1 VSSNDWR
8 IIAYRLRATFRGRL
22 GGYVAIVL
30 LLGLVGGLA
39 IGSVA
44 AARRTEASFPEF
56 FAHTNPSDL
65 TVTFWSAQT
74 PTGAIPIAEETKI
87 TREVRRLLG
96 VFDVRTAIFPLVT
109 PLTLKGRQLD
119 VPNLSFVSSVDGL
132 YFNQDATTAVA
143 GRTANPKSAHEFVTT
158 PKGARLAGWHVGE
171 TVKFA
176 VYNPADVGTSGPT
189 GPPSHVV
196 SERLVGLVQLNT
208 TVLQDD
214 ADASTTV
221 AVMTPAFSR
230 EYAAGGA
237 GLVLGIRL
245 ADGSRGVPSVE
256 QTVVRLLPRGSIYYF
271 ETGSSVEGKVQRA
284 VRPESIA
291 LGAFGAIAALAAL
304 AIAALAISR
313 LLRANDT
320 DREVLRALGASP
332 ATSAAETWAGALGA
346 VVLGSLLASA
356 FAISLS
362 SLSPLGPV
370 RSVYPYRGLSI
381 DWASLGIGG
390 AGFIVVLGAFAIVLA
405 YRGAPQRGLAGRGG
419 DIGQGSRAVRAAAVT
434 GLPASAIVGVRFAL
448 EPGRGAS
455 AVPVRSTIFGA
466 ALAVILLVTTLTFS
480 SSLQTLVSHPALYGW
495 NWSYALSASNDVPPQ
510 AIAALKRDHD
520 VQSFSGWQYNAADID
535 GVSVPFLATHGPV
548 SLTPPILSGHA
559 LEASN
564 QIVLGPSTLA
574 ALHEHVGDT
583 VVISYGSPGDYPIYV
598 PPTKLRIVGTATF
611 PAYGSANSI
620 HTSMGTGAW
629 FSFGILPAAMEAALT
644 SPEPTLNGPEVVFVK
659 LRSGVSAATGRAS
672 LERIVALSNRVLAK
686 YGDSVLLLG
695 VQRPAEIVNYRSM
708 GSTPSFLAAALA
720 LGALVAL
727 GVTLSFSVRRRRRD
741 LALLKVLGF
750 TRRQLAGTVAWQAS
764 IVAIVGIVVGVPSG
778 IAIGRWLWILFA
790 RSIAAVPDPTVPILA
805 VTAVGIGALLLA
817 NAVAAWPGRTAGR
830 TAAALVLRDE

>member
-1 VSSNDWR
+1 MTSAKAREPFAPLPSPASRLQQSS
-8 IIAYRLRATFRGRL
+8 AC
-22 GGYVAIVL
+22 
-30 LLGLVGGLA
+30 
-39 IGSVA
+39 
-44 AARRTEASFPEF
+44 AS
-56 FAHTNPSDL
+56 PS
-65 TVTFWSAQT
+65 
-74 PTGAIPIAEETKI
+74 
-87 TREVRRLLG
+87 
-96 VFDVRTAIFPLVT
+96 
-109 PLTLKGRQLD
+109 
-119 VPNLSFVSSVDGL
+119 
-132 YFNQDATTAVA
+132 
-143 GRTANPKSAHEFVTT
+143 
-158 PKGARLAGWHVGE
+158 
-171 TVKFA
+171 
-176 VYNPADVGTSGPT
+176 
-189 GPPSHVV
+189 
-196 SERLVGLVQLNT
+196 
-208 TVLQDD
+208 
-214 ADASTTV
+214 
-221 AVMTPAFSR
+221 
-230 EYAAGGA
+230 
-237 GLVLGIRL
+237 
-245 ADGSRGVPSVE
+245 SRGVEPPLCRCARPSSG
-256 QTVVRLLPRGSIYYF
+256 RRWRSYC
-271 ETGSSVEGKVQRA
+271 SS
-284 VRPESIA
+284 PP
-291 LGAFGAIAALAAL
+291 
-304 AIAALAISR
+304 
-313 LLRANDT
+313 
-320 DREVLRALGASP
+320 SP
-332 ATSAAETWAGALGA
+332 SAAACRRSSPIRPCTAGTGA
-346 VVLGSLLASA
+346 TRSA
-356 FAISLS
+356 
-362 SLSPLGPV
+362 
-370 RSVYPYRGLSI
+370 
-381 DWASLGIGG
+381 
-390 AGFIVVLGAFAIVLA
+390 
-405 YRGAPQRGLAGRGG
+405 
-419 DIGQGSRAVRAAAVT
+419 RA
-434 GLPASAIVGVRFAL
+434 
-448 EPGRGAS
+448 
-455 AVPVRSTIFGA
+455 
-466 ALAVILLVTTLTFS
+466 
-480 SSLQTLVSHPALYGW
+480 
-495 NWSYALSASNDVPPQ
+495 NDVPPQ
-510 AIAALKRDHD
+510 AIAALERDHD

-805 VTAVGIGALLLA
+805 VTAVGIGRAPPCERGRRLA
-817 NAVAAWPGRTAGR
+817 GSDRRAHGCRPCSAATSSDPPSGVDSSCEVAKPPNVVLEVAPSEQSRRSSPRPKRLRASGTGRESEWKLPKQPSPGDKAHRT
-830 TAAALVLRDE
+830 